1 MLEVLFSAAM
11 LDFLMRLV
19 VMLGF
24 LNLMVSMLH
33 MLDDPEE
40 VRKMHDRKKK
50 WRNKDKHDE

>member
-24 LNLMVSMLH
+24 LNLMVSLLH
-33 MLDDPEE
+33 MLHDPEE